1 MAFNVTG
8 NIRRGNNWNS
18 RIEPGCDGLAHHD
31 KGFGSVKPGQIFKQ
45 MNGKIMIGNWRLYR
59 SEKTLGQG
67 DQKETAVI
75 IQKGDN
81 KALNKDRT
89 VAIRSGI
96 GFRSSFSYRT
106 EWIWRLTGD
115 KKGGR
120 WVLDHSQVSSSKV
133 WMADIAGRQA
143 ERRWFWREA
152 ESNLSLRWLEGMWM
166 RCLAKGW
173 KRGSGTQERSWM
185 QI

>member
-1 MAFNVTG
+1 
-8 NIRRGNNWNS
+8 
-18 RIEPGCDGLAHHD
+18 
-31 KGFGSVKPGQIFKQ
+31 

-67 DQKETAVI
+67 DQKEAAVI

-120 WVLDHSQVSSSKV
+120 
-133 WMADIAGRQA
+133 
-143 ERRWFWREA
+143 
-152 ESNLSLRWLEGMWM
+152 
-166 RCLAKGW
+166 
-173 KRGSGTQERSWM
+173 
-185 QI
+185 